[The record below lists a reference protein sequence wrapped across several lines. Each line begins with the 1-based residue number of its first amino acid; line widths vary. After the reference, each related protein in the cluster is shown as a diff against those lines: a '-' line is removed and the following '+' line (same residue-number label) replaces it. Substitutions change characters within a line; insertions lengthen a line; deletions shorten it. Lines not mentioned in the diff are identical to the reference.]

1 VGYESTLPFL
11 IYKSMINLREL
22 RKREPER
29 FFILWRQQDP
39 IGFGLARIRASYE
52 EVTSAKKNGSDDY
65 ARMRANHIAL
75 VRKWTDLC
83 GLEAKQVRKYY
94 YV

>member
-1 VGYESTLPFL
+1 
-11 IYKSMINLREL
+11 M
-22 RKREPER
+22 
-29 FFILWRQQDP
+29 
-39 IGFGLARIRASYE
+39 
-52 EVTSAKKNGSDDY
+52 SAKKNGSDDY